1 MNWRARGTWL
11 IALFAVCFSVFIP
24 AGSASAHAGLEGS
37 DPKPSSWLATSPS
50 EVVLHFDESV
60 GVVFARLKILDQDG
74 KEVFEARPTRDANDH
89 TTVRANIDKLGDGT
103 WVVVWRVTSAD
114 SHPVQGS
121 FAFSV
126 GTSLSDV
133 TTILTGDEGH
143 KHGLNNLFNILRFV
157 MFAGVMS
164 LIGGVG
170 LVMFAAKKP
179 PSIRTRMSLWGA
191 WTFSIVASIEALF
204 AYGPH
209 ASGVKVYNFTDLS
222 LLGDTMS
229 TTYGQ
234 ATLLRISLLLS
245 FSLLLMK
252 MEFCN
257 KRAWRLSAIFASVF
271 VAATLSA
278 VGHPS
283 GQSPVALS
291 FSLDVLHILAVSLW
305 IGALFL
311 ITIDRK
317 FWLRST
323 QSMLWFSR
331 MAGYSVAVIAVTGVV
346 QSMLLMDG
354 PRNLFVLEY
363 GQKLVVKV
371 GLVLVLVAIGAL
383 SRATLRK
390 SGPAKLHQSIVVESL
405 IALIVV
411 AITALLVA
419 IPPRVQISN
428 APVQF
433 SLKQSGLIADITVT
447 PARIGA
453 SEIHLNMGSL
463 EGSFAQMT
471 SVTARMSLPNKNIP
485 NGPIE
490 LQRTGPNHYTAVVN
504 FAFTGKWRIEFLVK
518 PDPSRTVLF
527 TADVKVGE

>member
-1 MNWRARGTWL
+1 MNWRARSTWL
-11 IALFAVCFSVFIP
+11 IALFAVSFSVLIP
-24 AGSASAHAGLEGS
+24 AGAASAHAGLESS
-37 DPKPSSWLATSPS
+37 DPKPSSWLATSPT

-60 GVVFARLKILDQDG
+60 GVVFARLKILDKDG
-74 KEVFEARPTRDANDH
+74 NEVFAARPTRDANDH
-89 TTVRANIDKLGDGT
+89 STVRTNIDKLGDGT

-121 FAFSV
+121 FAFSI
-126 GTSLSDV
+126 GSSLTDV
-133 TTILTGDEGH
+133 TNILVGDQGH
-143 KHGLNNLFNILRFV
+143 KHGLNNLFNIIRFV
-157 MFAGVMS
+157 MFAGVLA
-164 LIGGVG
+164 LIGGVA
-170 LVMFAAKKP
+170 LVIFGANRP

-191 WTFSIVASIEALF
+191 WTFAIVASIEALF

-209 ASGVKVYNFTDLS
+209 ASGVKVYNFTDLT

-229 TTYGQ
+229 TLFGQ
-234 ATLLRISLLLS
+234 ATLLRISLLLG
-245 FSLLLMK
+245 FSLLLMTFDK
-252 MEFCN
+252 RD
-257 KRAWRLSAIFASVF
+257 KRAWRLCAIGISVAI
-271 VAATLSA
+271 AATFSA

-283 GQSPVALS
+283 AQSPVALS
-291 FSLDVLHILAVSLW
+291 FTLDVVHLLAVSLW

-323 QSMLWFSR
+323 HSMLWFSR
-331 MAGYSVAVIAVTGVV
+331 MAGFSVAVIAVTGIA
-346 QSMLLMDG
+346 QSMLLMSG
-354 PRNLFVLEY
+354 PRNLFVLEF

-390 SGPAKLHQSIVVESL
+390 SGPGKLHQSVVVEAL
-405 IALIVV
+405 VALIVV

-419 IPPRVQISN
+419 LPPRAQNSN
-428 APVQF
+428 APIQF

-447 PARIGA
+447 PARVGA
-453 SEIHLNMGSL
+453 AEIHISMGSL
-463 EGSFAQMT
+463 VGSFAQMT
-471 SVTARMSLPNKNIP
+471 SVSARMALPSQNIP

-490 LQRTGPNHYTAVVN
+490 LERTGPNHYTALVN
-504 FAFTGKWRIEFLVK
+504 FAFSGTWHIEFLVK

-527 TADVKVGE
+527 TTDVKVGE